1 MSRSLVGTIETLFVE
16 RKSESG
22 YIITHAG
29 HSIFLHEDE
38 VGNDLDVGDYIKVFI
53 YGNDNGRLIA
63 TTQLPHIVMGEYG
76 WASVVKI
83 VPRIGLFVSIGTST
97 DILVP
102 RDNLPVVMKA
112 WPNIDDKLY
121 ISLDLDRQGRLLA
134 IPATEGD
141 MESIL
146 EFALPDQIN
155 LNDRVTGTVYYT
167 SREGAVMLTDDN
179 YRGFIHNTEREREP
193 RLGEHVT
200 GRVIEVK
207 DDGTLNV
214 SLLPMKHERIDED
227 GETILKYLNEHDGV
241 MSFNDRSDAQL
252 IRDTFNMS
260 KSAFKRALGRLM
272 REKKIE
278 QDEDGT
284 TLIDEQSE

>member
-29 HSIFLHEDE
+29 ESIFLQEDE
-38 VGNDLDVGDYIKVFI
+38 VSHDLDTGDYVKVFL
-53 YGNDNGRLIA
+53 YGNDNGRLVA
-63 TTQLPHIVMGEYG
+63 TTQLPHIVMGESD
-76 WASVVKI
+76 WATVVKI
-83 VPRIGLFVSIGTST
+83 VPRIGLFVSIGTTT

-102 RDNLPVVMKA
+102 KDYLPFVMKA
-112 WPNIDDKLY
+112 WPHINDKLY

-134 IPATEGD
+134 IPASEQD
-141 MESIL
+141 MESML
-146 EFALPDQIN
+146 EYALPENVN